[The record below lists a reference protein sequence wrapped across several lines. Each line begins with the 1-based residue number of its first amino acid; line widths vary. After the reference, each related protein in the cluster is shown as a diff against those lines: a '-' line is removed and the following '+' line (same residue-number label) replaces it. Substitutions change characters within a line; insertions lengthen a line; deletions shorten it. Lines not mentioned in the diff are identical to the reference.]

1 MSSEPERNRL
11 PFEPAKKRKKPAKN
25 SPETA
30 TASTNQTTK
39 ETKSPGTSTK
49 KSSVVTQQNRAIP
62 PEVSKRMGRRM
73 AFFCGLPSSLGMITF
88 VVSYIIVSQ
97 KWFDLPNAAVVL
109 VSMGFFGLGVLGLS
123 YGVLSASWD
132 EAVPGSLL
140 GVSEFSTNVGRMVK
154 AWRSRKNM
162 KTED

>member
-1 MSSEPERNRL
+1 MSSEPERSRL
-11 PFEPAKKRKKPAKN
+11 PFEPSKKRKKPAKN

-30 TASTNQTTK
+30 AVSTKK
-39 ETKSPGTSTK
+39 ENKSPEISTK
-49 KSSVVTQQNRAIP
+49 KSSVVTKENKAIP

-73 AFFCGLPSSLGMITF
+73 AFFCGIPSFLGIITF

-140 GVSEFSTNVGRMVK
+140 GVSEFSTNFGRMVK
-154 AWRSRKNM
+154 AWRSRKNI
-162 KTED
+162 KTEK